1 MGRSTRPWPTWCRAT
16 VGFCGGVAG
25 EELGPPP
32 QGPPPSVATLRAD
45 MERQARRW
53 RELLGREDE
62 LGATMPAKE
71 DADPPYA
78 GIEHADGRFLTQAV
92 HHGAEHR
99 THVCSILGAH
109 GLEVPDLSGWAY
121 VAS

>member
-1 MGRSTRPWPTWCRAT
+1 
-16 VGFCGGVAG
+16 
-25 EELGPPP
+25 
-32 QGPPPSVATLRAD
+32 
-45 MERQARRW
+45 MERQTRRW
-53 RELLGREDE
+53 RDLLGREDE
-62 LGATMPAKE
+62 RGATMSAEEE

-78 GIEHADGRFLTQAV
+78 GIERAEGHFLTQAI

-109 GLEVPDLSGWAY
+109 DLEVPDVSGWAY